1 MTKYF
6 NEVGMKKVMI
16 YSLVAMVL
24 SAVMIYATGE
34 LFNGKLDI
42 PQVVGTD
49 QAGASLEAVK
59 KSNAM
64 AERRMNNISKGLF
77 IGIFLMQMVA
87 LVAGASVITAIKDE
101 QATGAGLKLKKLD
114 NAEIF
119 MDLPLYL
126 GLFGTVSSFIIMAVN
141 PGASRLVAYSST
153 LIGIIISVVLR
164 TSMLFPLRQR
174 LVAEADK
181 KA

>member
-1 MTKYF
+1 
-6 NEVGMKKVMI
+6 MKKLMI
-16 YSLVAMVL
+16 YSLVALVL

-42 PQVVGTD
+42 PQVVSTD
-49 QAGASLEAVK
+49 QAGANLEAVK
-59 KSNAM
+59 KSNAL
-64 AERRMNNISKGLF
+64 AERRMNNLSKGLF

-87 LVAGASVITAIKDE
+87 LVAGASVISAIKDE
-101 QATGAGLKLKKLD
+101 PVTGAGLKLKKLD